1 MKLLFVHGWS
11 VTSKRTYGGMPAAL
25 AAQAPAHGLQLDL
38 KEVFLGRYI
47 SFRDEV
53 RMDDLER
60 AFDRA
65 VRDALGVGPAAA
77 IPRFSCITHSTGG
90 PLVRCWVDRY
100 YGATSLAKCPLEH
113 LIMLA
118 PPNHGSALAQL
129 GKATLGRM
137 KAWAE
142 GIEPGQQILDWLELG
157 SDGQRALNLDFLH
170 YDLPALHAAGV
181 RHFPVVLTGETID
194 RSLFDYINSYT
205 GEPGSDGVVRAASA
219 NLDARW
225 LTLVQTDTPIAALRF
240 KGTTA
245 LETRETTVRQPA
257 PTVFRLI
264 PDASHSGDK
273 IGIIKS
279 VKAANAAKKEVV
291 ARTLEALKIRSG
303 ADYNAAIAAARAAN
317 TTLQAVGQRYFQIVF
332 SVRDDEGRPVHDFD
346 IILLGGPDYDPDAL
360 PKGFFR
366 DRQKNRANRNAVT
379 YYMNHDVM
387 MGTTDR
393 KFGFRV
399 IARPDNGFARYT
411 PAEFHSDTMTL
422 DAVIDPNVTTYVDI
436 VLKRRVDAESARFD
450 PESDGYTEFK
460 NTRPSGR
467 EV

>member
-25 AAQAPAHGLQLDL
+25 AAQASRFGLKLDL
-38 KEVFLGRYI
+38 KQVFLGRYI

-65 VRDALGVGPAAA
+65 VRDAFGVSPTAA

-90 PLVRCWVDRY
+90 PLVRCWVNRY
-100 YGATSLAKCPLEH
+100 YGATDLARCPLEH
-113 LIMLA
+113 LVMLA

-129 GKATLGRM
+129 GKATLGRI

-170 YDLPALHAAGV
+170 YDLPAQHAAGT

-194 RSLFDYINSYT
+194 RCLFDYINSYT
-205 GEPGSDGVVRAASA
+205 AEPGSDGVVRSAAA

-225 LTLVQTDTPIAALRF
+225 ITLVQTDMPITSCNFRGA
-240 KGTTA
+240 TA
-245 LETRETTVRQPA
+245 LMLRETEVRQPA
-257 PTVFRLI
+257 PTAFRLI
-264 PDASHSGDK
+264 PDVSHSGPRL
-273 IGIIKS
+273 GILGS
-279 VKAANAAKKEVV
+279 VKPANALRKDVV
-291 ARTLEALKIRSG
+291 ARTLEALKIRNG
-303 ADYNAAIAAARAAN
+303 TEYNAYLAAARDANAA
-317 TTLQAVGQRYFQIVF
+317 LQVVGQRYFQIVF
-332 SVRDDEGRPVHDFD
+332 SVRDDQGRAVTDFD
-346 IILLGGPDYDPDAL
+346 IILLAGPNYDPDAL

-366 DRQKNRANRNAVT
+366 DRQKNRRNGNTVV

-387 MGTTDR
+387 MATPER

-399 IARPDNGFARYT
+399 ISRPDSGFARFV
-411 PAEFHSDTMTL
+411 PAEYHSDGVTL
-422 DAVIDPNVTTYVDI
+422 DRVIDPNVTTYVDI
-436 VLKRRVDAESARFD
+436 VVKRRVDAQATRFD
-450 PESDGYTEFK
+450 PEGDGYTDFK
-460 NTRPSGR
+460 SCRPCGSD
-467 EV
+467 V

>member
-25 AAQAPAHGLQLDL
+25 AAQAPAYGLKLDL

-60 AFDRA
+60 AFDCA

-90 PLVRCWVDRY
+90 PLVRCWIDRY
-100 YGATSLAKCPLEH
+100 YGATDLAKCPLEH
-113 LIMLA
+113 LVMLA

-129 GKATLGRM
+129 GKATLGRI

-142 GIEPGQQILDWLELG
+142 GVEPGQQILDWLELG

-170 YDLPALHAAGV
+170 YDLPAQHAAGT
-181 RHFPVVLTGETID
+181 RHFPVVLSGETID
-194 RSLFDYINSYT
+194 KALFDYINSYT
-205 GEPGSDGVVRAASA
+205 AEPGSDGVVRAAAA

-225 LTLVQTDTPIAALRF
+225 LTLVQTDTPATALRL
-240 KGTTA
+240 KNATT
-245 LETRETTVRQPA
+245 LEMPDRTVRQPA
-257 PTVFRLI
+257 PTAFRLI
-264 PDASHSGDK
+264 PDASHSGGK
-273 IGIIKS
+273 IGIIGS
-279 VKAANAAKKEVV
+279 VKPANATAKDVV
-291 ARTLEALKIRSG
+291 ARTLEALKIRNG
-303 ADYNAAIAAARAAN
+303 ADYIAYCAAARAAN
-317 TTLQAVGQRYFQIVF
+317 TALQKIGQRWFQIVF
-332 SVRDDEGRPVHDFD
+332 SVRDDEGRAVHDFD

-366 DRQKNRANRNAVT
+366 DRQKNRKNGSTVV
-379 YYMNHDVM
+379 YYMNHDIM

-399 IARPDNGFARYT
+399 IARPDNGFARYA
-411 PAEFHSDTMTL
+411 PAEYHSDTMTL

-436 VLKRRVDAESARFD
+436 VLKRRVDAEAARFD
-450 PESDGYTEFK
+450 PESDGYTDFK
-460 NTRPSGR
+460 NVRPSGR

>member
-25 AAQAPAHGLQLDL
+25 AAQAPAYGLKLDL

-60 AFDRA
+60 AFDCA
-65 VRDALGVGPAAA
+65 VRDAFGVGPAAA

-100 YGATSLAKCPLEH
+100 YGATDLAKCPLEH
-113 LIMLA
+113 LVMLA

-129 GKATLGRM
+129 GKATLGRI

-142 GIEPGQQILDWLELG
+142 GVEPGQQILDWLELG

-170 YDLPALHAAGV
+170 YDLPAQHAAGA

-194 RSLFDYINSYT
+194 KALFDYINSYT
-205 GEPGSDGVVRAASA
+205 AEPGSDGVVRAAAA

-225 LTLVQTDTPIAALRF
+225 LTLVQTDTPAQALRL
-240 KGTTA
+240 KGATT
-245 LETRETTVRQPA
+245 LEMRDPTVRQPA
-257 PTVFRLI
+257 PTAFRLI
-264 PDASHSGDK
+264 PEASHSGGK
-273 IGIIKS
+273 IGIIGS
-279 VKAANAAKKEVV
+279 VKPANAAQKDVV
-291 ARTLEALKIRSG
+291 ARTLEALKIKNG
-303 ADYNAAIAAARAAN
+303 TDYNAYCAAAQTANAA
-317 TTLQAVGQRYFQIVF
+317 LQKPGQRWFQIVF
-332 SVRDDEGRPVHDFD
+332 CVRDDEGRAVHDFD
-346 IILLGGPDYDPDAL
+346 IILLGGPAYDPDAL

-366 DRQKNRANRNAVT
+366 DRQKNRKNTSTVV
-379 YYMNHDVM
+379 YYMNHDIM
-387 MGTTDR
+387 MGTVDK

-399 IARPDNGFARYT
+399 VARPDNGFARYA

-436 VLKRRVDAESARFD
+436 VLKRRVDAEAARFD
-450 PESDGYTEFK
+450 PESEGYTDFK
-460 NTRPSGR
+460 NVRPSGTD
-467 EV
+467 V